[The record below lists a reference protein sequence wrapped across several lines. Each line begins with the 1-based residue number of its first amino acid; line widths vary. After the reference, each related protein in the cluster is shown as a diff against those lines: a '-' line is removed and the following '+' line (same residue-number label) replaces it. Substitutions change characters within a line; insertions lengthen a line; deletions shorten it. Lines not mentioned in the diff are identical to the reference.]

1 MTTLPPPR
9 LAALLRET
17 ARGVYAT
24 EAATELLIAH
34 DRWLHRGDFL
44 AACVDL
50 YDVDGEPIR
59 YDPHSI
65 GDVDGRPTL
74 VLTPSDPQVT
84 VAYARILWD
93 QLPSFA
99 EQSPCSGSEGRI
111 LRLVAELA
119 GHDTGIPLDELLS
132 GLDHTNGAS
141 VLDAIAH
148 ALHHL
153 PDTPTV
159 DRGPGEAVAVSDADL
174 PLLQAAI
181 ADPGRYTPRAT
192 TDPVAGWEARA
203 VLVALMGRETDR

>member
-1 MTTLPPPR
+1 MTTVPVPR
-9 LAALLRET
+9 LAALLT
-17 ARGVYAT
+17 ASAKGYYAT
-24 EAATELLIAH
+24 EAATQLLIGH
-34 DRWLHRGDFL
+34 EMWLHRADFL
-44 AACVDL
+44 HDCVWVSTETGDYGCPASPCEL
-50 YDVDGEPIR
+50 P
-59 YDPHSI
+59 P
-65 GDVDGRPTL
+65 GDVAHAFIT
-74 VLTPSDPQVT
+74 
-84 VAYARILWD
+84 WD
-93 QLPSFA
+93 YLPVFLEGA
-99 EQSPCSGSEGRI
+99 PCSGSEGRI

-119 GHDTGIPLDELLS
+119 GYDTGVALDELLS
-132 GLDHTNGAS
+132 GLDATNGAS